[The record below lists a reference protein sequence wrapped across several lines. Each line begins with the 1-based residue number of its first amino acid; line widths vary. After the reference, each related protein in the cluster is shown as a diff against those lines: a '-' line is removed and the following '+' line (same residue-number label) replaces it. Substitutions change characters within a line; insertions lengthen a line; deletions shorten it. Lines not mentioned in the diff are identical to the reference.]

1 MARVV
6 HFEITADDPE
16 RAVRFYEKALGW
28 KIHRM
33 EGGIAYW
40 LVSTGEEG
48 QMGIDGAIMDRSDP
62 AQAVIN
68 TIGVGDLEA
77 TMEAVRNAG
86 GKADGDIDD
95 IPTVGRFTYAT
106 DTEGNRFGILEPLPR
121 GQ

>member
-40 LVSTGEEG
+40 LVTTGEEG

-86 GKADGDIDD
+86 GKADGDIDN

-121 GQ
+121 G

>member
-33 EGGIAYW
+33 EGGIACW
-40 LVSTGEEG
+40 LVTTGEEG

-121 GQ
+121 GW

>member
-16 RAVRFYEKALGW
+16 TSSPFSTRSSGMEDPSHGRRIALLARDHGRGRA
-28 KIHRM
+28 
-33 EGGIAYW
+33 
-40 LVSTGEEG
+40 
-48 QMGIDGAIMDRSDP
+48 DGDRRGDHGSIRSRSASHQHDR
-62 AQAVIN
+62 
-68 TIGVGDLEA
+68 VGDLEA

-121 GQ
+121 G

>member
-40 LVSTGEEG
+40 LVTTGEEG
-48 QMGIDGAIMDRSDP
+48 QMGIDGAIMDRSHP
-62 AQAVIN
+62 AQPVIN

-121 GQ
+121 G

>member
-1 MARVV
+1 
-6 HFEITADDPE
+6 
-16 RAVRFYEKALGW
+16 
-28 KIHRM
+28 M

-40 LVSTGEEG
+40 LVTTGEEG

-121 GQ
+121 G